1 MENSW
6 IAGWNHWMEPHLI
19 ATLKAEE
26 TLFSLL
32 RQIQKHLMFFVYVLQ
47 KLRHFFIKFL
57 NCPGLPVVPN
67 IRSCGQMDL
76 LSIKLDDCLPLA
88 YPSTIYKHFSS
99 LMTFAKQSSFPATL
113 NWRDSN
119 LVPGKLISDMA
130 TSEPS
135 RNHSTFNSSSFN
147 LEKSWGIVGQGSL
160 SFYTRSHSNWALCDK
175 WGALIR

>member
-47 KLRHFFIKFL
+47 KLRHFLIKFL

-76 LSIKLDDCLPLA
+76 LSIKLDYCLPLA
-88 YPSTIYKHFSS
+88 YPTTLSIN
-99 LMTFAKQSSFPATL
+99 TFLHIWHLRNKAAFLPLWTGGTQTEYLQRWYQILLP
-113 NWRDSN
+113 RDHVVITQR
-119 LVPGKLISDMA
+119 LTQVLLI
-130 TSEPS
+130 
-135 RNHSTFNSSSFN
+135 
-147 LEKSWGIVGQGSL
+147 
-160 SFYTRSHSNWALCDK
+160 
-175 WGALIR
+175 